1 MLCANTSEARI
12 GGKDTSVPTPPPA
25 PIADKRWVAL
35 ATSICGRVED
45 RVCKVS

>member
-12 GGKDTSVPTPPPA
+12 GGKDTSVPISP
-25 PIADKRWVAL
+25 DKRWVAL
-35 ATSICGRVED
+35 ATHICGRVED